1 MFRIRAKFRVRA
13 RVRVRSRV
21 SCSNPTAMAESV
33 FIATGYQC
41 LKLLT
46 FIFSKSYTT
55 LVPSSKFHMKC

>member
-33 FIATGYQC
+33 FIATG
-41 LKLLT
+41 
-46 FIFSKSYTT
+46 
-55 LVPSSKFHMKC
+55 